1 MVAGTQLLAGI
12 VSGSLLFMGLWQIEM
27 MWLHKSWTLPEFVMP
42 FGKKVPWWFARDLW
56 YACIIAGYIVL
67 ILAK

>member
-1 MVAGTQLLAGI
+1 LVASLQLFAGI
-12 VSGSLLFMGLWQIEM
+12 VSGSLLFIGLWQLEM
-27 MWLHKSWTLPEFVMP
+27 MWLHKSWNLGGFVLP

-56 YACIIAGYIVL
+56 YACIISGYVLL